1 MAQDKRTKSGQRVET
16 GEPSQLKHSPFA
28 HLTVKPASTQ
38 PPETSADAQPE
49 VAAAQPTPAPAPR
62 AKSRGRL
69 LLRRETKKRAGKA
82 VIVVYG
88 FPTEAE
94 LSTPEAKQL
103 LSELKQTLG
112 CGGTLE
118 GAGADREIVVQG
130 DQAARVAELLRAKG
144 FKVAGVTS

>member
-16 GEPSQLKHSPFA
+16 GEPVQLKHSPFA
-28 HLTVKPASTQ
+28 HLTVKPSVNTQPKEASTHSAPDVTVLEPE
-38 PPETSADAQPE
+38 PPH
-49 VAAAQPTPAPAPR
+49 

-69 LLRRETKKRAGKA
+69 LLRRETKKRAGNA

-88 FPTEAE
+88 LPSEAE
-94 LSTPEAKQL
+94 LSAADAKQL

-118 GAGADREIVVQG
+118 GTGTMREFVVQG